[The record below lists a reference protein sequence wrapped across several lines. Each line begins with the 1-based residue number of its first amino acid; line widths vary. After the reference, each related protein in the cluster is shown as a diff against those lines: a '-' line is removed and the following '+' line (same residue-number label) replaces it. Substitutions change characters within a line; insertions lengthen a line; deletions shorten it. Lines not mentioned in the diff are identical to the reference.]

1 MSHNDDVTRSRKCQN
16 RILRPKFSRME
27 YNEPILYVKQ
37 QIKNFEC
44 VIIVTSY
51 SPKIA
56 NIGFSDQSL
65 VKTSIKNLY

>member
-37 QIKNFEC
+37 QIKNFEW
-44 VIIVTSY
+44 VIIMTSY